1 MSNHSA
7 DILSFTRR
15 KITDRLNEW
24 LESGRSTCPI
34 VLGGRKVGKTYIVD
48 GFLRSRFGSYLR
60 IDFSVNAEAR
70 AAFDGSLDA
79 NAALNILA
87 AGRTVLAPSHRLR
100 E

>member
-1 MSNHSA
+1 M
-7 DILSFTRR
+7 RR
-15 KITDRLNEW
+15 KIEDRLKEW
-24 LESGRSTCPI
+24 LDSGRSTCPI
-34 VLGGRKVGKTYIVD
+34 VLGARGVGKTFVID
-48 GFLRSRFGSYLR
+48 RFLRSRFGSYLR

-87 AGRTVLAPSHRLR
+87 AGRTALAPSHRLR